1 MKTQKISIMQIP
13 AIIWGDPSTKVY
25 LYVHGQGGYKEEAEA
40 FAGIASR
47 HSCQVL
53 SIDLPGYG
61 PIGRMFRCA
70 PTASG
75 HGSACWALKAGGW
88 KNACWYHLYLTWN
101 A

>member
-53 SIDLPGYG
+53 SIDLPGHG
-61 PIGRMFRCA
+61 GKE
-70 PTASG
+70 SG
-75 HGSACWALKAGGW
+75 SRFLCPMVRGS
-88 KNACWYHLYLTWN
+88 
-101 A
+101 